1 MASSDAELMLRV
13 RDDGDWAAF
22 GLLAERW
29 RPRLRAFFVA
39 TLADRQAA
47 DDHAQETLLRLWLLR
62 ERYQPTGRFDAY
74 LLTIARHH
82 GQNAQVKFRAR
93 AVHETGDA
101 DNLVLVAP
109 DRVSEPERVILQRHE
124 NARVQAA
131 INALPPL
138 YRNVFTLSHDEGL
151 RYAEIAARLA
161 IPVGTVKSR
170 MAEAVRRLRATLTDQ
185 T

>member
-1 MASSDAELMLRV
+1 MLRV
-13 RDDGDWAAF
+13 RDDADRVAF
-22 GLLAERW
+22 GLLAGRW
-29 RPRLRAFFVA
+29 RPRLRAFFAA

-62 ERYQPTGRFDAY
+62 ERYQPTGRFEAY

-93 AVHETGDA
+93 AARETSGDGE
-101 DNLVLVAP
+101 DLVLVAP
-109 DRVSEPERVILQRHE
+109 DRVSEPERVILQQHE
-124 NARVQAA
+124 HARVRAA

-170 MAEAVRRLRATLTDQ
+170 MAEAVRRLRAVLNDDAA
-185 T
+185 